1 MAWSMAYPDTYYART
16 IAPAPE
22 RTKLDGGLRTEIC
35 VVGAGLAGLTTAL
48 ELARAG
54 RTVVLVE
61 ADRIAWGASGR
72 NGGFVSSGYA
82 CSMASVAARAGPDHA
97 RALFDLS
104 VDGVEYV
111 RGTIAALGLADAQ
124 ISEAGCL
131 GVIRYDD
138 RDAMLRQRDAALADY
153 GETLEYWPQDRIAR
167 SLSSTCYH
175 HGLFDARAFQ
185 FHPLNYALGL
195 AAEFERLGGLVFE
208 KTAVRSVESGTRPL
222 KVIADGGTVTA
233 DHVVIACGGYTGP
246 QFKTLSRAILPVATY
261 VMLTEPLGDRLHE
274 AIRTE
279 AAIFDDRW
287 AADYYRV
294 VDGDRVLWGGH
305 ITTAT
310 REPRRL
316 ADRLYRDMVAVY
328 PQLEGARVEAAWSGL
343 MSYALHRMPQI
354 GRSPDGLWYAQA
366 FGGHGMN
373 TTAVAG
379 QLIAGAIAAGD
390 DRWRLFEPFGLDR
403 TWGGLGRTGVQATYW
418 TYRVRDWWQERGA
431 GQ

>member
-1 MAWSMAYPDTYYART
+1 MAYPDTYYART
-16 IAPAPE
+16 IAAAPE
-22 RTKLDGGLRTEIC
+22 RPALGRDLHADVC

-54 RTVVLVE
+54 RAVVLVD

-72 NGGFVSSGYA
+72 NGGFVSSGFA
-82 CSMASVAARAGPDHA
+82 CSMAAVAARVGADHA

-111 RGTIAALGLADAQ
+111 RGTISALGLADAQ

-138 RDAMLRQRDAALADY
+138 RDGLLRQRDAAFTDY
-153 GETLEYWPQDRIAR
+153 GETLEYWSQARIAQN
-167 SLSSTCYH
+167 LSSTCYH

-185 FHPLNYALGL
+185 FHPLNYAQGL

-208 KTAVRSVESGTRPL
+208 ETAVRSVVSGTRPHE
-222 KVIADGGTVTA
+222 VIADGGKVTA

-246 QFKTLSRAILPVATY
+246 QFETLHRAILPVATY
-261 VMLTEPLGDRLHE
+261 VMLTEPLGDRRHQ

-294 VDGDRVLWGGH
+294 VDGDRLLWGGH

-316 ADRLYRDMVAVY
+316 AERLYRDMVAVY
-328 PQLEGARVEAAWSGL
+328 PQLDGVRVEAAWSGL

-354 GRSPDGLWYAQA
+354 GRLPDGLWYAQA

-373 TTAVAG
+373 TAAVAG

-403 TWGGLGRTGVQATYW
+403 TWGPLGRAGVQATYW
-418 TYRVRDWWQERGA
+418 AYQLRDWWQERGA